1 MYQVLR
7 KSKKKMM
14 YLVGSLLISLSM
26 FSTTSFAA
34 TEGAVKSVTNS
45 NYTGIATDINLP
57 KSVVVK
63 DGYVNWY
70 LGIEASKVEGG
81 ISKTPSGYKVFLNS
95 GYNESGQNNKY
106 WNTQYDTSISNRVN
120 LKIINNGNGTV
131 TMYVNGIPRYTNQPV
146 YGSFSQYEPVKMVQG
161 VEDTGRNSFSQ
172 ASFSNVLLRAD
183 TSGSIYKSWN
193 SSISSSFSKHGT
205 YSNNFT
211 VYSQVPLSASLR

>member
-1 MYQVLR
+1 MNQVLR

-45 NYTGIATDINLP
+45 SYTGIAADINLL

-63 DGYVNWY
+63 DGYVNWH
-70 LGIEASKVEGG
+70 LGIGASKVEGG

-95 GYNESGQNNKY
+95 GYNESGQNSKY
-106 WNTQYDTSISNRVN
+106 WNTQYDTSIKDGDRVN

-131 TMYVNGIPRYTNQPV
+131 TMYVNGISSPV

-183 TSGSIYKSWN
+183 TSGSSYKS
-193 SSISSSFSKHGT
+193 
-205 YSNNFT
+205 
-211 VYSQVPLSASLR
+211 

>member
-1 MYQVLR
+1 M
-7 KSKKKMM
+7 
-14 YLVGSLLISLSM
+14 
-26 FSTTSFAA
+26 
-34 TEGAVKSVTNS
+34 
-45 NYTGIATDINLP
+45 
-57 KSVVVK
+57 
-63 DGYVNWY
+63 NWY